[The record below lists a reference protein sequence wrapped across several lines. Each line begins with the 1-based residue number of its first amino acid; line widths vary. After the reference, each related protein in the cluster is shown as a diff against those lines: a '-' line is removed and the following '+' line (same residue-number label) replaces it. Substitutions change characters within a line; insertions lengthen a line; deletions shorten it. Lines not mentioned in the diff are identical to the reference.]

1 MKINITELSIS
12 EKDKTLYLKGKN
24 LNKGLL
30 RLILGVGEV
39 TLQALKNQV
48 HFKETGMSGNKEIV
62 LFSNQIVGVSIHE
75 YDPRWLK
82 IFSILLLIIGLYI
95 FPFNLIIK
103 QIYHFGRLMSII
115 KSKLLISSIYLLVSG
130 ICFILY
136 DYLHRITFE
145 IIGHENLRISFS
157 TKYKTKAGYKLD
169 NTLIQNLLDAIQQS
183 PKNNH
188 STLKDHFQCEHY
200 QCDQS
205 DQQNNS
211 LNNPL
216 DQKNNF

>member
-24 LNKGLL
+24 LNRGFL
-30 RLILGVGEV
+30 RFILGVGEV
-39 TLQALKNQV
+39 TLQAFKNQV
-48 HFKETGMSGNKEIV
+48 HFKETGMSSNKEIV

-75 YDPRWLK
+75 CDPRWLK
-82 IFSILLLIIGLYI
+82 IFSILLLIPGL
-95 FPFNLIIK
+95 F
-103 QIYHFGRLMSII
+103 
-115 KSKLLISSIYLLVSG
+115 LLPLLLVSG

-169 NTLIQNLLDAIQQS
+169 STLIQNLLDAIQQS

-200 QCDQS
+200 QCDRS

-216 DQKNNF
+216 DQQNNSLNNPLDQQNNSLNNPLDQQNNF